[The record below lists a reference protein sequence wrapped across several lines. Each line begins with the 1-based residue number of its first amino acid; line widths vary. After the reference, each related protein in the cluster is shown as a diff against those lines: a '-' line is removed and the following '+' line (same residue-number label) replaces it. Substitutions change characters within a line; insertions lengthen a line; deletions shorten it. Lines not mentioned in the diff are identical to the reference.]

1 MGIIKRIVSA
11 CACVALTVTTPLIS
25 GYASAKVGVES
36 TREQVVSLQLA
47 SEQIFG
53 VESTDEQDFA
63 LESTGGQ
70 VVSSRKEALRSGSG
84 TVLFES
90 GVYRGDL
97 KQPDNSRWIAE
108 PGTIIRGEV
117 VSGKD
122 SLLSGFEVSGGRV
135 GVVCRSHSV
144 CRNLNVHHNSQSGIH
159 VGSNGVKLIRNRVH
173 DNNLDL
179 RPVERGNPCWNS
191 AGIHM
196 VLGNRVIL
204 RGNRVIH
211 NGCDGIHADIG
222 MRYGRFKNNVV
233 KRNTRFGIFIETSC
247 DQKVKRNRF
256 KRNRAGVYI
265 GNSPRIRVVKNSF
278 RRNGL
283 GIVWHDR
290 DKRDYAPGSVECKPR
305 SKRGG
310 QLWGNR
316 LHGDRIVGAP

>member
-1 MGIIKRIVSA
+1 MGIIKSIKPA
-11 CACVALTVTTPLIS
+11 CLCVASIMTTLFEG
-25 GYASAKVGVES
+25 GYANAKGNVRLTSEQDLGVEL
-36 TREQVVSLQLA
+36 T
-47 SEQIFG
+47 SE
-53 VESTDEQDFA
+53 
-63 LESTGGQ
+63 Q
-70 VVSSRKEALRSGSG
+70 VVSSRKEALSSSSG
-84 TVLFES
+84 TVVFEA
-90 GVYRGDL
+90 GVYRGTL
-97 KQPDNSRWIAE
+97 KQPDNTRWIAE
-108 PGTIIRGEV
+108 PGAIVRGQLV
-117 VSGKD
+117 AGKGSLVSGFD
-122 SLLSGFEVSGGRV
+122 VSGGRV
-135 GVVCRSHSV
+135 GVVCRSNSV

-159 VGSNGVKLIRNRVH
+159 VGSDGVKLIRNRVH

-179 RPVERGNPCWNS
+179 RPVVRGNPCWNS

-196 VLGNRVIL
+196 VLGNQVVL

-247 DQKVKRNRF
+247 DQKVKRNKF

-265 GNSPRIRVVKNSF
+265 GNSPRIKVMKNSF

-290 DKRDYAPGSVECKPR
+290 VTRSYAPGSVQCKPR

-310 QLWGNR
+310 RSWGNR
-316 LHGDRIVGAP
+316 LHGDRVVGAP